1 MGLET
6 LPVSVETLMINRPP
20 PAYFGAPRPVSGAG
34 GPIKRGKEIGR
45 DEYADVRRRFQA
57 R

>member
-34 GPIKRGKEIGR
+34 GPIKRGKELGR
-45 DEYADVRRRFQA
+45 DECADVPLRT
-57 R
+57 